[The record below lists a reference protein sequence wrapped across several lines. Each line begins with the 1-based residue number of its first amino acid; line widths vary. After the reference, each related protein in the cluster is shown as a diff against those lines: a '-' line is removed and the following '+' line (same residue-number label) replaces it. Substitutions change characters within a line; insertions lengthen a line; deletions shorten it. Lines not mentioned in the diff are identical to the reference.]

1 MGSRAIEATRPG
13 SRAMNRLPAP
23 AQLGFKTEGD
33 AYGFAWHYLLPGEPL
48 DGMHVARAARRLAD
62 SDPVTAARLELA
74 HGVILQGVKYERGM
88 L

>member
-1 MGSRAIEATRPG
+1 
-13 SRAMNRLPAP
+13 MNRLPAP

-33 AYGFAWHYLLPGEPL
+33 AFGFAIHYLEPDDPV

-74 HGVILQGVKYERGM
+74 LGVILQGVKYGNPAS
-88 L
+88 